1 MNVTGKHVFRI
12 LQDRA
17 GIVGEDHFH
26 LGARFA
32 DQIAVIGD
40 VIDAR
45 KGMLV
50 FTEQRP
56 VFFQSQNVAVRVDA
70 RIVELIPGHEFVA
83 HFVAGITEHENDLL
97 CALCDA
103 FQTNRKTVA
112 GKNGENNADRT
123 AAQFRTHVRG
133 DILRRG
139 VIALRARHDGFGDR
153 DHVPVAEGK
162 AFAFG
167 SLQNAVNH
175 DLCKIVPFP
184 YDGATD
190 SARNRSYFTFH
201 NQLSS

>member
-1 MNVTGKHVFRI
+1 MNVASKHVFRI

-32 DQIAVIGD
+32 DQIAVIGN

-103 FQTNRKTVA
+103 FQTNRKTGC
-112 GKNGENNADRT
+112 GKEW
-123 AAQFRTHVRG
+123 
-133 DILRRG
+133 
-139 VIALRARHDGFGDR
+139 
-153 DHVPVAEGK
+153 GK
-162 AFAFG
+162 
-167 SLQNAVNH
+167 
-175 DLCKIVPFP
+175 
-184 YDGATD
+184 
-190 SARNRSYFTFH
+190 
-201 NQLSS
+201 